1 MTNAPEDEPGTL
13 QLILLRHAHVASDG
27 RCIGWTDVPLSDT
40 GRAQCTTLITTD
52 GPLRQLLNAGSGNL
66 HLASS
71 DLRRARD
78 TAVAI
83 GECVRVPI
91 HESADLREM
100 HFGAWEGRTW
110 AALEAED
117 GEQLATWMA
126 LWQVAAPPGGE
137 SLAHMQR
144 RVATA
149 LRRLTQRPERRVLVV
164 SHAGWI
170 RLALCL
176 LQDRP
181 VREMFEI
188 TVPHAQPI
196 VLSVARR
203 PL

>member
-40 GRAQCTTLITTD
+40 GRAQCTSLIATD
-52 GPLRQLLNAGSGNL
+52 GPLRQLLAGGSGDL
-66 HLASS
+66 HVESS
-71 DLRRARD
+71 DLSRARD
-78 TAVAI
+78 TAAAI
-83 GECVRVPI
+83 SECVEVPV
-91 HESADLREM
+91 HEHADLREM
-100 HFGAWEGRTW
+100 HFGAWDGRTW
-110 AALEAED
+110 GELEAED
-117 GEQLATWMA
+117 GERLATWMA
-126 LWQVAAPPGGE
+126 HWQLAAPPGGE

-149 LRRLTQRPERRVLVV
+149 LRRLTQRPEPRVLVV

>member
-1 MTNAPEDEPGTL
+1 MRNAPEVESDVL
-13 QLILLRHAHVASDG
+13 RLILLRHADAVSDG
-27 RCIGWTDVPLSDT
+27 RCIGWTDVPLSDR
-40 GRAQCTTLITTD
+40 GRAQCASLIAAD
-52 GPLRQLLNAGSGNL
+52 GMLQQLLADRSGDL
-66 HLASS
+66 YVESS
-71 DLRRARD
+71 DVSRARD
-78 TAVAI
+78 TAAAI
-83 GECVRVPI
+83 SECFEVPV
-91 HESADLREM
+91 HENADLREM

-110 AALEAED
+110 GELEVED
-117 GEQLATWMA
+117 GERLATWMA
-126 LWQVAAPPGGE
+126 HWQLAAPPGGE

-149 LRRLTQRPERRVLVV
+149 LRRLRQRPERRVLVV

-203 PL
+203 SL